1 MMQRVYWLCYPTQ
14 ISGVCRLNQFG
25 ECFVRYEHMVGE
37 TEKLGADLVA
47 KRTRLTICGLQTQ
60 RRGM

>member
-37 TEKLGADLVA
+37 TQKIGADLVA
-47 KRTRLTICGLQTQ
+47 KRTRLTICGL
-60 RRGM
+60 